1 MSTRWCTMGAATV
14 ALISGLARRYR
25 YRPLEDN
32 LPIRLT
38 PEEQPR
44 YLSRHFVGFVGF
56 QSDDLRIG
64 QIRADYFQRQALR
77 RAPARRVADVQVEAD
92 VDAFRPPVRVDGM
105 VE

>member
-1 MSTRWCTMGAATV
+1 MSTRWCALGEGSAV
-14 ALISGLARRYR
+14 LISGLARGCRH
-25 YRPLEDN
+25 RPLEDN

-44 YLSRHFVGFVGF
+44 YLSRNFVGSVGF

-77 RAPARRVADVQVEAD
+77 RAPSRRVADVQVEAD